1 MRCFWTGFIAF
12 GTNIPMTWVW
22 RAINAL
28 FGAVIAGFRTM
39 LFFYFL
45 LTYRPK
51 KSHYLCT
58 IVFFYLYLCI
68 NVINT
73 DMHYCYIYNI

>member
-1 MRCFWTGFIAF
+1 
-12 GTNIPMTWVW
+12 MTWVW

-45 LTYRPK
+45 LTYALGRIHGMK
-51 KSHYLCT
+51 AALEKERSLHE
-58 IVFFYLYLCI
+58 
-68 NVINT
+68 
-73 DMHYCYIYNI
+73 